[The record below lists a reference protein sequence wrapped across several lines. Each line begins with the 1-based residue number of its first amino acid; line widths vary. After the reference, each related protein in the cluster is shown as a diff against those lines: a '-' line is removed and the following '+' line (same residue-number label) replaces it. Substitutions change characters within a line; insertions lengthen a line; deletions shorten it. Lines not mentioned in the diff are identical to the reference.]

1 MLKNKT
7 VLLGVTGGIA
17 CYKAAALASAL
28 VKQHCTVHV
37 IMTKNAT
44 EFISPLTFEQL
55 TGNIMNRI
63 PEKEPAVPQTIHITT
78 WQRIKPWFYMAAMFC
93 IIMITAR
100 YMLIPSSNE
109 QMASK
114 NPTKPSS
121 ATEYSY
127 TDEYIE
133 ETIMNMQADD
143 YTVYC
148 YLTDNDS
155 ESS

>member
-1 MLKNKT
+1 MNNKKLDDIISKDKNPFT
-7 VLLGVTGGIA
+7 VPEG
-17 CYKAAALASAL
+17 Y
-28 VKQHCTVHV
+28 
-37 IMTKNAT
+37 
-44 EFISPLTFEQL
+44 FEQL
-55 TGNIMNRI
+55 AGNIMNHI
-63 PEKEPAVPQTIHITT
+63 PERQRIAPQTVHITT

-114 NPTKPSS
+114 S
-121 ATEYSY
+121 AVQPFSTAGNSY

-148 YLTDNDS
+148 YLTENDS
-155 ESS
+155 ES

>member
-1 MLKNKT
+1 
-7 VLLGVTGGIA
+7 
-17 CYKAAALASAL
+17 
-28 VKQHCTVHV
+28 
-37 IMTKNAT
+37 
-44 EFISPLTFEQL
+44 
-55 TGNIMNRI
+55 
-63 PEKEPAVPQTIHITT
+63 
-78 WQRIKPWFYMAAMFC
+78 MAAMFC

-155 ESS
+155 ES

>member
-1 MLKNKT
+1 MANINNMNNSKLDDIISKDKNPFT
-7 VLLGVTGGIA
+7 VPEG
-17 CYKAAALASAL
+17 Y
-28 VKQHCTVHV
+28 
-37 IMTKNAT
+37 
-44 EFISPLTFEQL
+44 FEQL

-63 PEKEPAVPQTIHITT
+63 PEREPAVPQTIHITT

-155 ESS
+155 ES